1 MIKQNL
7 PNLVTLTNLCCGC
20 LGILFV
26 FSGDSENA
34 AYFILLAAVFDL
46 FDGMLARALH
56 VHSEIG
62 KDLDSLADVVSF
74 GVLPGFLAF
83 SLIISSFYEH
93 DFEVEQAMSIFQT
106 GSPYLFLLIPVF
118 SAVRLARFNNDT
130 RQKNA
135 FIGLPVPANGLFWAG
150 LTLGIQDKTWWLL
163 NHPVILVVL
172 TVVFSL
178 LLVSGIPMFSFK
190 FRNLAWKGNQLRFLF
205 IAACLPILFF
215 LKLPG
220 LSAIVVLFILVSI
233 VTSLQ
238 NKDSIERAEKA

>member
-1 MIKQNL
+1 MVKQNL
-7 PNLVTLTNLCCGC
+7 PNIVTLANLCCGC

-62 KDLDSLADVVSF
+62 KDLDSLADLVSF

-83 SLIISSFYEH
+83 SLIISSFYES
-93 DFEVEQAMSIFQT
+93 DFGVEQAKSIFQT
-106 GSPYLFLLIPVF
+106 YAPYLFLLMPVL
-118 SAVRLARFNNDT
+118 SAVRLARFNNDIH
-130 RQKNA
+130 QKDS

-163 NHPVILVVL
+163 NHPVFVVL
-172 TVVFSL
+172 LTVIFSL

-190 FRNLAWKGNQLRFLF
+190 FKNLAWKGNQLRFLF

-233 VTSLQ
+233 ATSFSK
-238 NKDSIERAEKA
+238 KDHTESAGRT